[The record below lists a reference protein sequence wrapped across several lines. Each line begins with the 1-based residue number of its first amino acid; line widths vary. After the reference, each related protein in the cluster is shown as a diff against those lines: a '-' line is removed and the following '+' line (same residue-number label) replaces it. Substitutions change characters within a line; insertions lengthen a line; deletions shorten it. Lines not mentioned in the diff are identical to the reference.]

1 MIPRIIDDQNG
12 IAFWEKR
19 HYPEVQN
26 WRQTMDE
33 LILKDDLE
41 NVEELET
48 KAVPSDM
55 MSMLD

>member
-1 MIPRIIDDQNG
+1 
-12 IAFWEKR
+12 
-19 HYPEVQN
+19 
-26 WRQTMDE
+26 MDE